1 MPTPLLL
8 PPNVSPMNGPRDW
21 LRSVSRRLR
30 GRGRTRGALL
40 LLTAALIAG
49 LAVLGGG
56 TVQAD
61 EVPGEVTNLRLSSG
75 ALGELTITWD
85 APSDAP
91 ADYRVAWARADL
103 SWLSW
108 DASDE
113 THRGSSYP
121 GGADTSLTLTGLTG
135 GETYKARMRSR
146 YNPGT
151 SDGWSGPWTDEARQR
166 VTAAA
171 TATPVPTAAPTPAPP
186 SDEVTNLR
194 LSSDA
199 PGEVTITWDAP
210 SDAPADYR
218 VAWARDDLSYLSW
231 NASDETHRGSAYP
244 GGADT
249 SLTLT
254 GLTGGETYKVRMR
267 SRYNPGTSEGR
278 SGPWTDEATQRVRT
292 VVTQSVR
299 TVVEPE
305 EEEEEELIA
314 QQQQGSDEVILTS
327 NYTGD
332 YAFSNNSIFVGRNAT
347 HFTTGDNEL
356 GYLLTKVTHGMRVE
370 GGGGGTAIVGAGVN
384 ADNAGIP
391 GTELYAFPDQT
402 FTHTIEQPVTHV
414 GEVLL
419 EPNKK
424 YWIVLTKRA
433 GSTGNI
439 ALYYKGSADVA
450 TGLDDWTLATNA
462 SYFSNRLVWATF
474 STPYAIRLE
483 GVVLVP
489 ATDEPDDRDFPM
501 DASTLGRLRI
511 GTTSTGVLDAAD
523 DKRSGDLL
531 RIEGLT
537 AGNSYRVRAW
547 FGTSKEDSA
556 TAARGGAI
564 GLQAGQKGSDNIAS
578 FSPQNDNLLDDGRAS
593 FVFPAFAGEEY
604 YVDLVAPAF
613 RPPDG
618 SNPAYTYYGSYML
631 EIYDLGVTQRALS
644 VTGQTCTDGVCT
656 GGTITYSEGYGIKAS
671 NICVNNR
678 CYNDPRFPEF
688 QVDGYENTETHEV
701 SVGNNPSSKNL
712 SQAVSFVAD
721 NDTSPTAKFKL
732 DRIGA
737 FVHSMTGGSIPQA
750 AIHDVDGAGPG
761 DKLFDLEPLYNDDG
775 HIDYF
780 VAPLD
785 APALTQFTGYY
796 VVFSEGGGSNASY
809 KLYVTAKTNADD
821 NSHRRWV
828 LGDNSRTK
836 DNDAAMP
843 SWDDMRSGDI
853 SSGTAV
859 HPQIRVYA
867 GVAE

>member
-1 MPTPLLL
+1 MPTPSL
-8 PPNVSPMNGPRDW
+8 PPPLNVSSLDGPRDW

-40 LLTAALIAG
+40 LLTAALVAG
-49 LAVLGGG
+49 SAVFGGG
-56 TVQAD
+56 TVHAD
-61 EVPGEVTNLRLSSG
+61 PVPGEVTNLRLSSG
-75 ALGELTITWD
+75 APGELTITWD

-135 GETYKARMRSR
+135 GETYKVRMRSR

-186 SDEVTNLR
+186 SDAVTNLR

-199 PGEVTITWDAP
+199 PGELTITWDAP

-231 NASDETHRGSAYP
+231 NASDETHRGSSYP

-254 GLTGGETYKVRMR
+254 GLTGGETYKARMR

-305 EEEEEELIA
+305 EDEEEELIA

-474 STPYAIRLE
+474 NTPYAIRLE

-511 GTTSTGVLDAAD
+511 GTTSTGVLDATD

-547 FGTSKEDSA
+547 FGTSKADSA
-556 TAARGGAI
+556 TADRGGAI
-564 GLQAGQKGSDNIAS
+564 GLQSGRAGTPYISS
-578 FSPQNDNLLDDGRAS
+578 VSPYNDNLLDDGRAS
-593 FVFPAFAGEEY
+593 FAFPVDEGQDY

-613 RPPDG
+613 RPPGGLD
-618 SNPAYTYYGSYML
+618 PAYTYYGPYSL
-631 EIYDLGVTQRALS
+631 EIYDLGPTQQLLGVS
-644 VTGQTCTDGVCT
+644 GQTCDTDNRICT
-656 GGTITYSEGYGIKAS
+656 GGTVTYSEGYGIKAS
-671 NICVNNR
+671 NICVNYR
-678 CYNDPRFPEF
+678 CSNDARFPEF
-688 QVDGYENTETHEV
+688 NLSGYPIDETYEV
-701 SVGNNPSSKNL
+701 SVGNNPASKNL
-712 SQAVSFVAD
+712 LQAVALRAG
-721 NDTSPTAKFKL
+721 TTGPTAKFKL

-737 FVHSMTGGSIPQA
+737 FVHGMTSGSIPKA
-750 AIHDVDGAGPG
+750 AIHARSGNTPGA
-761 DKLFDLEPLYNDDG
+761 KLFDLEPLYNDDG

-780 VAPLD
+780 LAPQG
-785 APALTQFTGYY
+785 AQALTRNTFYAI
-796 VVFSEGGGSNASY
+796 VFSEGGGSSDYY
-809 KLYVTAKTNADD
+809 KLYVTKKFNEDDDGHPNWGIANFGVTRDDDASSPTWSVNTN
-821 NSHRRWV
+821 
-828 LGDNSRTK
+828 
-836 DNDAAMP
+836 
-843 SWDDMRSGDI
+843 I
-853 SSGTAV
+853 
-859 HPQIRVYA
+859 PQIQIYA
-867 GVAE
+867 GVAP

>member
-1 MPTPLLL
+1 
-8 PPNVSPMNGPRDW
+8 
-21 LRSVSRRLR
+21 
-30 GRGRTRGALL
+30 
-40 LLTAALIAG
+40 
-49 LAVLGGG
+49 
-56 TVQAD
+56 
-61 EVPGEVTNLRLSSG
+61 
-75 ALGELTITWD
+75 
-85 APSDAP
+85 
-91 ADYRVAWARADL
+91 
-103 SWLSW
+103 
-108 DASDE
+108 
-113 THRGSSYP
+113 
-121 GGADTSLTLTGLTG
+121 
-135 GETYKARMRSR
+135 MRSR

-186 SDEVTNLR
+186 SDAVTNLR

-199 PGEVTITWDAP
+199 PGELTITWDAP

-231 NASDETHRGSAYP
+231 DASDETHRGSSYP
-244 GGADT
+244 DGADT

-278 SGPWTDEATQRVRT
+278 SGPWTDEATQSVRT
-292 VVTQSVR
+292 VVTQRGR

-314 QQQQGSDEVILTS
+314 QQQQGSNEVILAS

-332 YAFSNNSIFVGRNAT
+332 YVHGNASISARRNAT

-356 GYLLTKVTHGMRVE
+356 GYLLTKVTHGM
-370 GGGGGTAIVGAGVN
+370 GLDAAGTGTVGAALH

-391 GTELYAFPDQT
+391 GAELYAFPDQT
-402 FTHTIEQPVTHV
+402 FTHITNQPVIYA

-419 EPNKK
+419 EPSTK
-424 YWIVLTKRA
+424 YWVVLTKRE
-433 GSTGNI
+433 GSTVAIWVVQKLPQHVPAAQLGWSLAAKSSHYTSGTWN
-439 ALYYKGSADVA
+439 YTADVY
-450 TGLDDWTLATNA
+450 TT
-462 SYFSNRLVWATF
+462 
-474 STPYAIRLE
+474 RLE
-483 GVVLVP
+483 GVVRTPVS
-489 ATDEPDDRDFPM
+489 DEPDDGDFPM
-501 DASTLGRLRI
+501 DASTLGSLRI
-511 GTTSTGVLDAAD
+511 GTTSTGVLDAVD
-523 DKRSGDLL
+523 DNRSGDLL

-564 GLQAGQKGSDNIAS
+564 GLQFSRSGIELAS
-578 FSPQNDNLLDDGRAS
+578 LSPHNDNLLDDGRAS

-618 SNPAYTYYGSYML
+618 LNPAYTYYGSYML
-631 EIYDLGVTQRALS
+631 EIYDLGVTQRSLG
-644 VTGQTCTDGVCT
+644 VTGQTCNSDNSICT
-656 GGTITYSEGYGIKAS
+656 GGRVSYSEGYGIKAS

-678 CYNDPRFPEF
+678 CSNDPRFPEF
-688 QVDGYENTETHEV
+688 QVTGYETNETHEV

-712 SQAVSFVAD
+712 SQAVSFIAAD
-721 NDTSPTAKFKL
+721 GTGPTARFQL
-732 DRIGA
+732 DRIEA
-737 FVHSMTGGSIPQA
+737 FVHSMTGGSIPKA
-750 AIHDVDGAGPG
+750 AIHAIFGGAPG

-780 VAPLD
+780 VAPRN
-785 APALTQFTGYY
+785 AQALNRDTGYV

-809 KLYVTAKTNADD
+809 KLYATAKDTQDD
-821 NSHRRWV
+821 NSHPKWPV
-828 LGDNSRTK
+828 GVVGQTK

-843 SWDDMRSGDI
+843 SWDDMRSGD
-853 SSGTAV
+853 SPTGTLVKA
-859 HPQIRVYA
+859 QITVYA